1 MLSARRRPSFTVSML
16 FRAEKLGQWD
26 LRTKAIPGVGSLVLL
41 TEGDILMV
49 PTKAPIVYF
58 QFLLPNTMKHPVTEW
73 GRQLSYLLAS
83 KLKLALNLC
92 KGIK

>member
-1 MLSARRRPSFTVSML
+1 
-16 FRAEKLGQWD
+16 
-26 LRTKAIPGVGSLVLL
+26 
-41 TEGDILMV
+41 MV

-92 KGIK
+92 KGIESCRGPNFWSLLKRGIYSLKLTEVAGGEGGRV

>member
-1 MLSARRRPSFTVSML
+1 
-16 FRAEKLGQWD
+16 
-26 LRTKAIPGVGSLVLL
+26 
-41 TEGDILMV
+41 MV